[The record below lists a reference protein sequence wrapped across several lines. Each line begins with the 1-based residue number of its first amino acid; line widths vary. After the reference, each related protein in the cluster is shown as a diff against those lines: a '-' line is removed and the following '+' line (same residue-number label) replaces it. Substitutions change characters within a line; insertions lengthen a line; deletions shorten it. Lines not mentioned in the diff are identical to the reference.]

1 MTFIDVIY
9 IIFVILASVTFGF
22 MLYFKAKGHVL
33 GAVSELIAL
42 AETTGLPG
50 SEKMAKVV
58 AELYGKVPAF
68 LKKILNKEKIEIIA
82 QWIFDWM
89 RKYADEYKKALE
101 KEESVQQEE
110 IDRVTSMARAELI
123 VELIGCTV
131 SVLKERAKA
140 YGVELDGTENKK
152 ELMEK
157 IVVAIMNKA

>member
-1 MTFIDVIY
+1 M
-9 IIFVILASVTFGF
+9 
-22 MLYFKAKGHVL
+22 
-33 GAVSELIAL
+33 
-42 AETTGLPG
+42 
-50 SEKMAKVV
+50 
-58 AELYGKVPAF
+58 
-68 LKKILNKEKIEIIA
+68 IA